1 MSLLARAPHRSP
13 TRQSGTEYE
22 LAFVEYLRIQGSV
35 ALGVDE
41 SRRSLIAGEPLKSM
55 DYVVLSPGGN
65 FVVDVKGKRFPGGP
79 PTKPRRVWENWVF
92 DEDVKGLLRWGEAFG
107 GDFQGLFVFVYKVA
121 PEVTFAGP
129 VLDFLEID
137 GNRFLFRGIRVAEY
151 HQRMKRRSPKWATVD
166 LSRDDFR
173 ALVQPLSRLL
183 CDPFDSRR

>member
-107 GDFQGLFVFVYKVA
+107 GDFQGLFVFVYQG
-121 PEVTFAGP
+121 E
-129 VLDFLEID
+129 
-137 GNRFLFRGIRVAEY
+137 
-151 HQRMKRRSPKWATVD
+151 
-166 LSRDDFR
+166 
-173 ALVQPLSRLL
+173 
-183 CDPFDSRR
+183 